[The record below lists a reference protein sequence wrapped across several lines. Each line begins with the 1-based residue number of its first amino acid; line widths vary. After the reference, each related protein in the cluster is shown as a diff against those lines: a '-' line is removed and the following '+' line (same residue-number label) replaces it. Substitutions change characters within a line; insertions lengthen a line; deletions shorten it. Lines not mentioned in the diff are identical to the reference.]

1 MKYLSILL
9 FLFMGA
15 LAAAQTVEELEQQLK
30 DTKDSKERMTLSY
43 ELANAYGKTDAKKGL
58 EYARKTFDMATS
70 AKNNSLAAQT
80 AFLIAD
86 LYEGQRKDNEALNW
100 LKSTVNFAKQAG
112 DGNLIIEAVAKQGRL
127 ATKERDYRKASQ
139 IYEEAFT
146 YFSSKGT
153 SISDLER
160 KYDLQ
165 KSQLAREKKDLE
177 AQRDQLENDIKT
189 LMTERDQLSSD
200 KTNLVAKQDE
210 LVKAKQKVEK
220 EISVKEEALATVS
233 QEKEKISALAEE
245 KEAQVKQ
252 LSRTALEQQA
262 VVDAAR
268 AQSAEY
274 QLLNERNQNI
284 RNMAIGGAAFFVI
297 ISLLSY
303 WRYRTSRRAKKILE
317 EKNVII
323 ENERQNSENLLLN
336 ILPQSIAQEL
346 KEHGKAR
353 ARRFDQATVLLTDFK
368 NFTKIAEN
376 LSPEEL
382 VSELDKCFKAFD
394 FIIQQYPDIE
404 KIKTIGDAYM
414 CAGGL
419 NGKGAYPDSMI
430 LAALEMQQFLDEQRL
445 ENSRLGKPFFEA
457 RIGIHTGPVVA
468 GVVGVKKFAYD
479 IWGNT
484 VNIAARMEASCEEG
498 RINISQTTYQ
508 WIASRFECQYR
519 GKVEA
524 KNMGAIDM
532 YYVVRELA
540 KTSLSSPHGGV
551 ATV

>member
-1 MKYLSILL
+1 MKYLSILF
-9 FLFMGA
+9 FLVIGFSA
-15 LAAAQTVEELEQQLK
+15 VAQTVEELEQQLK
-30 DTKDSKERMTLSY
+30 DSKDGKERMTLSY
-43 ELANAYGKTDAKKGL
+43 ELAEAYSKSDPKKAM
-58 EYARKTFDMATS
+58 EYARKTFDLATS
-70 AKNNSLAAQT
+70 GKNNSLAAQT

-86 LYEGQRKDNEALNW
+86 LYEKQRKDNEALNW
-100 LKSTVNFAKQAG
+100 LKSTVSFAKQAG
-112 DGNLIIEAVAKQGRL
+112 DANLIIEAVAEQGRL

-165 KSQLAREKKDLE
+165 KSQLAREKHDLE
-177 AQRDQLENDIKT
+177 AQRDQLESDIKT
-189 LMTERDQLSSD
+189 LMSERDQLSTD
-200 KTNLVAKQDE
+200 KTSLVAKQDE

-220 EISVKEEALATVS
+220 EITEKQVALETVS

-262 VVDAAR
+262 AVDAAR
-268 AQSAEY
+268 AQVAEA
-274 QLLNERNQNI
+274 QLSNERNENL
-284 RNMAIGGAAFFVI
+284 RNLAILSAGF
-297 ISLLSY
+297 LLLVALLTY
-303 WRYRTSRRAKKILE
+303 GRFRTSRKAKKSLE
-317 EKNVII
+317 EKNKII

-353 ARRFDQATVLLTDFK
+353 ARRFDQVTVLLTDFK
-368 NFTKIAEN
+368 NFTKIAEQ

-382 VSELDKCFKAFD
+382 VDELDRCFKAFD

-414 CAGGL
+414 CASGL
-419 NGKGAYPDSMI
+419 NGKGSYPDSMI
-430 LAALEMQQFLDEQRL
+430 RAALEMQQFLDEQRL

-457 RIGIHTGPVVA
+457 RIGVHTGSVVA

-479 IWGNT
+479 IWGDT
-484 VNIAARMEASCEEG
+484 VNVAARMEASCEEG

-532 YYVVRELA
+532 YYVVKEYA
-540 KTSLSSPHGGV
+540 QAAVP
-551 ATV
+551 A